1 MNSFNRD
8 GAILV
13 AATFVYW
20 TPLLSCTGG
29 GSPQP
34 LQLWISLGISA
45 KGRSGLQ
52 ATGQIGTLRETVEEV
67 SEGCFSDN
75 SEQMESE
82 DTSSKLSVNS
92 PVIPVDSA
100 SVDKERQHKKAKK
113 KKKKKG
119 HKHGYLTEK
128 PTSSTDHHSAGEKGM
143 DVSFP
148 LSALHRSWG
157 KSKLPSS
164 SKIGGKDLKKMTLWE
179 DESKEDHERKRTV
192 DVTVKSGKR
201 LRYQMEENDEEV
213 VKGRKRSHKEQSSD
227 DENVSVG
234 KPEEVLSAVVQEK
247 EEYSPVFLGTYVVCT
262 CVSACMC
269 TCVYRCLRCVC
280 MVLVTCLSY
289 YKALV
294 IICIVLLQ
302 SRKT

>member
-1 MNSFNRD
+1 MAPFWLLTRCNVC
-8 GAILV
+8 L
-13 AATFVYW
+13 YW

-34 LQLWISLGISA
+34 LQLWVSLGIAA

-67 SEGCFSDN
+67 SGEGFSDN
-75 SEQMESE
+75 SDQIESE
-82 DTSSKLSVNS
+82 DTALKLSVNS
-92 PVIPVDSA
+92 PLIPMDSA

-119 HKHGYLTEK
+119 HKHDYLTEK
-128 PTSSTDHHSAGEKGM
+128 PASCTDHHSAGEKGM

-157 KSKLPSS
+157 KSKPPPS
-164 SKIGGKDLKKMTLWE
+164 SKIGGKDLKRMALWE

-192 DVTVKSGKR
+192 DVTVRSGKR

-213 VKGRKRSHKEQSSD
+213 PKGKKRSHKEQSSD

-234 KPEEVLSAVVQEK
+234 KPEDVPSAVVPEK
-247 EEYSPVFLGTYVVCT
+247 EEYSPVFFGMLCVRVCLHRRLHVCT
-262 CVSACMC
+262 SV
-269 TCVYRCLRCVC
+269 
-280 MVLVTCLSY
+280 
-289 YKALV
+289 
-294 IICIVLLQ
+294 
-302 SRKT
+302 